1 MKVMIIIMMIAIIA
15 MIGLML
21 YRAYKG
27 PSVYDRM
34 NAVGV
39 IGADVIVLIVLF
51 GYLDKRPDMYVDISM
66 AYAFLG
72 FIGSVVVA
80 KFLGG
85 KKI

>member
-1 MKVMIIIMMIAIIA
+1 MMIAIIA

-72 FIGSVVVA
+72 FIGAVVVA

>member
-51 GYLDKRPDMYVDISM
+51 GYLDK
-66 AYAFLG
+66 
-72 FIGSVVVA
+72 
-80 KFLGG
+80 
-85 KKI
+85 

>member
-1 MKVMIIIMMIAIIA
+1 MEVMIIIMITAIVA

-21 YRAYKG
+21 YRAFKG

-51 GYLDKRPDMYVDISM
+51 GYLDNRADMYVDVAM